1 MKFRTIMILLVALA
15 TGLAVAQE
23 KPAMKPIV
31 LRPVPV
37 KKLDPVILHFVSLPL
52 LVDGKRHRV
61 AIADLEDRT
70 MTVSGDILSAA
81 REYLRGEILS
91 TDKVSVILKD
101 PAEKA
106 AVKKEKKETWKEDVD
121 PARRIAPG
129 SADAADTLL
138 ASSISSFG
146 GVYIFSL
153 ELLDLKKETVLAG
166 SKAEYDGSEAGL
178 RLAIK
183 EATGA
188 LMKKTIK

>member
-1 MKFRTIMILLVALA
+1 MNFRVAIILFVALA
-15 TGLAVAQE
+15 TGIVGAQE
-23 KPAMKPIV
+23 KQPVKPIV
-31 LRPVPV
+31 LRPVSV

-61 AIADLEDRT
+61 AIADIEDRT
-70 MTVSGDILSAA
+70 VTVTEGTLSAA

-106 AVKKEKKETWKEDVD
+106 SVKKEKKETWKEDVD

-129 SADAADTLL
+129 AADAADTLL
-138 ASSISSFG
+138 VSVISSFG
-146 GVYIFSL
+146 GVYIFAL
-153 ELLDLKKETVLAG
+153 ELIDLRKEAVVAG
-166 SKAEYDGSEAGL
+166 SKAEYDGSESGL

-183 EATGA
+183 EATAA